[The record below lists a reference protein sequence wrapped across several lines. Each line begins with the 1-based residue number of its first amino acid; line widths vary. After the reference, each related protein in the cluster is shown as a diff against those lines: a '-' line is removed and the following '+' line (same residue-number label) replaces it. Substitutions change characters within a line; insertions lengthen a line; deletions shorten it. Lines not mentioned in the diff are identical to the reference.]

1 MKYKH
6 IYRNKWLDLT
16 ADEMFAGDNF
26 IGYWHNIII
35 SDGDPNKDDDRTDK
49 NKEQDIRR

>member
-1 MKYKH
+1 MRYIKIGK
-6 IYRNKWLDLT
+6 NKWLSLT
-16 ADEMFAGDNF
+16 ADEMFAGNNF